1 MAGANEGDTEE
12 DVLKSPFWNERA
24 KISLTL
30 TVATSLMGNPISF
43 ATNPAE
49 RVKKTDRQYTIH
61 NRYNTRRLS
70 NGVGIEIAFFFA
82 FLYLLNCQPLQ

>member
-1 MAGANEGDTEE
+1 MAGANEGDTDEE
-12 DVLKSPFWNERA
+12 VLKSPLLNVRA

-49 RVKKTDRQYTIH
+49 RVKETAH
-61 NRYNTRRLS
+61 
-70 NGVGIEIAFFFA
+70 
-82 FLYLLNCQPLQ
+82 